1 MVDESTKEIKKSFT
15 TNSCHTDKTNKQKR
29 DPPRPYSPCPFG
41 PLTPGWRGG
50 ASPPH
55 LAPLGT
61 PCSLLLAEHWAL
73 CSSVQAVAIWRFSGH
88 LIPLQFWVFKGWNAC
103 RDYSGK
109 GREGLCL
116 LEARGRD
123 KASSLPA
130 DSKKY
135 LWTVLV
141 QKAVSAAL
149 ELTGIWRV
157 TRHEWQS
164 PISSPSSQRE
174 GLWYQRQ

>member
-15 TNSCHTDKTNKQKR
+15 TNSCHTGKTNKQTR

-61 PCSLLLAEHWAL
+61 SLLLAEHWAL
-73 CSSVQAVAIWRFSGH
+73 CSSVQAEAIWRFSDH
-88 LIPLQFWVFKGWNAC
+88 LIPLQFWVFKGCNAC

-109 GREGLCL
+109 GR
-116 LEARGRD
+116 
-123 KASSLPA
+123 
-130 DSKKY
+130 
-135 LWTVLV
+135 
-141 QKAVSAAL
+141 AL
-149 ELTGIWRV
+149 SVG
-157 TRHEWQS
+157 
-164 PISSPSSQRE
+164 
-174 GLWYQRQ
+174 GQRQGLIFACWFQEVSLNCSCAKSCLCCPGADRDLESDQTWVAVPN